1 MKRSEYEQKMT
12 GLQNQIEELKKVEIE
27 EDDKGWK
34 PNYGDEYYYIEGR
47 GYIETDIW
55 QDWGVDTGRY
65 SIGNCFKTQEEAEFM
80 VEKLKVI
87 AELKRF
93 TSKKPWSTRTSQW
106 DLYVEHS
113 DSGEQCKLSINAW
126 SYEQGSEF
134 QFNTR
139 QDAQDA
145 IDAVGEKRILKYYFG
160 VAEEE
165 L

>member
-34 PNYGDEYYYIEGR
+34 PNYGDDYYFISGHGCIE
-47 GYIETDIW
+47 IDNW
-55 QDWGVDTGRY
+55 QDWDVDTRRY
-65 SIGNCFKTQEEAEFM
+65 DMGNCFKTQEEAEFM

-93 TSKKPWSTRTSQW
+93 TSKKHWNIDESQW
-106 DLYVEHS
+106 ELYVDHPE
-113 DSGEQCKLSINAW
+113 SGEQCKLSINAW

-134 QFNTR
+134 QFDTR

>member
-34 PNYGDEYYYIEGR
+34 PTVGDSYYTIRNDGLLVLCKWIDSDYDNGC
-47 GYIETDIW
+47 YA
-55 QDWGVDTGRY
+55 
-65 SIGNCFKTQEEAEFM
+65 IGNCFKTREEAEFM

-93 TSKKPWSTRTSQW
+93 ISKKPWSTCASQW

-113 DSGEQCKLSINAW
+113 DSGEQCKLNINAW

-134 QFNTR
+134 QFDTR
-139 QDAQDA
+139 QDAQNA